1 MVKDGD
7 IMNRLIDKSS
17 VLILCMICLSQSENA
32 ASSVAAAIAAVCI
45 SCIVQC
51 FPGTFCAYALIAGYS
66 LMCGVFPQFLLAL
79 PLILCDA
86 LWEKKIP
93 LILPAITVVP
103 HLHNFLPEQLVLT
116 AAGTLISL
124 IIYLRMSK
132 MEETIGNLTSLR
144 DQIAGKNMLLSQQ
157 NTRLVQAQD
166 NEINLATMR
175 ERNRIA
181 REIHDN
187 VGHMLT
193 RALLQSGALIIIN
206 KDENMKEPLEG
217 LKATL
222 DTAMTSMRES
232 VHTLHDDSVD
242 LKKLV
247 DDCVSAAQER
257 FTVNYDYDLGANIPG
272 KVRLCIA
279 GVVKEGLSNAAKH
292 SSGDRIDLI
301 LREHPGFYQLVIHDN
316 GSPGTIRENGIGLKN
331 MRERA
336 ADAGGQISFSA
347 SSEGFRIFMSIP
359 KENV

>member
-166 NEINLATMR
+166 NERGAYADPCAFAVRRSYHHQQGR
-175 ERNRIA
+175 EYERTTGR
-181 REIHDN
+181 
-187 VGHMLT
+187 
-193 RALLQSGALIIIN
+193 S
-206 KDENMKEPLEG
+206 
-217 LKATL
+217 
-222 DTAMTSMRES
+222 ES
-232 VHTLHDDSVD
+232 
-242 LKKLV
+242 
-247 DDCVSAAQER
+247 
-257 FTVNYDYDLGANIPG
+257 YP
-272 KVRLCIA
+272 
-279 GVVKEGLSNAAKH
+279 
-292 SSGDRIDLI
+292 
-301 LREHPGFYQLVIHDN
+301 
-316 GSPGTIRENGIGLKN
+316 
-331 MRERA
+331 
-336 ADAGGQISFSA
+336 
-347 SSEGFRIFMSIP
+347 
-359 KENV
+359 